1 MSERLLSEPILALR
15 GRQMSV
21 HELLVGMTALKA
33 SDLYL
38 KTGAP
43 VRFKISGRVVTFES
57 DRLTRDR
64 MDHVLSCFLTDEA
77 RAGFAERQVADLVY
91 ETDKARF
98 RVHFAQGHTGPYAAI
113 RVINQSI
120 PHLNELGLPRET
132 LDKLLD
138 LKSGLLVVC
147 GSTDAGKTVTCTAL
161 LDYYNRTREQ
171 AILTLEDP
179 IEYVFEDVKSMVLQ
193 REIGNHAA
201 TFSDGL
207 KSALRENVDVIFV
220 GEMRG
225 LDTIEQ
231 VLRAAEMGHLV
242 ISTLHA
248 DDVLACISRI
258 VGSFPPEEQGRIRQS
273 LSGVLEGVLFQR
285 LVSTASGGRT
295 PVVESMWPNTA
306 VRSIIRSGDVTKLG
320 SYIGRS
326 AGNRSF
332 RDSLHELLNAGT
344 ISRETYAEQLADL
357 PIV

>member
-1 MSERLLSEPILALR
+1 MNKPLLAVR

-21 HELLVGMTALKA
+21 QELLVGMTALKA

-38 KTGAP
+38 KTGSP
-43 VRFKISGRVVTFES
+43 VRFKISGRVVSFES
-57 DRLTRDR
+57 DKLTRDR
-64 MDHVLSCFLTDEA
+64 MERVLACFLTDEA
-77 RAGFAERQVADLVY
+77 RRAFADRQVADLVY

-120 PHLNELGLPRET
+120 PSLNDLGLPRET
-132 LDKLLD
+132 LDRLLE

-147 GSTDAGKTVTCTAL
+147 GATDAGKTVTCTAL
-161 LDYYNRTREQ
+161 LDYINRTREQ

-179 IEYVFEDVKSMVLQ
+179 IEYVFEDHRSMVLQ
-193 REIGNHAA
+193 REIGHHVE
-201 TFSDGL
+201 TFAGGI
-207 KSALRENVDVIFV
+207 KSALRENLDVIFV

-248 DDVLACISRI
+248 DDVIACISRI
-258 VGSFPPEEQGRIRQS
+258 VGSFPPAEQGRIRQS
-273 LSGVLEGVLFQR
+273 LSSVLNGVVFQR
-285 LVSTASGGRT
+285 LVPTATGSRT
-295 PVVESMWPNTA
+295 PCVESIWPSTA
-306 VRSIIRSGDVTKLG
+306 VRSIMRSGDVTKLG
-320 SYIGRS
+320 SYLGRS

-332 RDSLHELLNAGT
+332 RESLTELASAGT
-344 ISRETYAEQLADL
+344 ITRETLADQLANL